1 MWDESKCNLC
11 GDCLVKCLYVDYDR
25 DKAVA
30 EIEAL
35 KEGKP
40 AEILSRCITC
50 CGCRE
55 YCPTGA
61 DPFDLICKMQ
71 EKTGAFPIPEAA
83 VERFERRFQ
92 DPSEV
97 IPGDPDL
104 PVLSLCVTERYLPE
118 DILDSQLF
126 RGLSVVKGG
135 EYCCPIGYVHIGKES
150 GAAKSAPGF
159 IERLAKLGKEI
170 IFLHDDCYASVHVKI
185 QDYNLKAPFGY
196 RHLFQH
202 LYDYLTRHRDRI
214 TGLHRK
220 IAYQRPC
227 SSRYVPEKDVL
238 LDRIFQL
245 IEVERVPR
253 KYDGESALCCTAPII
268 PVYPE
273 LAVEV
278 QNRNVRDA
286 IAHGAEAL
294 ITLCPLC
301 DRVLKRPASQHGL
314 PNMHIIELCRIAL
327 GEKPWPA

>member
-11 GDCLVKCLYVDYDR
+11 GDCLVRCLYVGYDR

-35 KEGKP
+35 MEGKP
-40 AEILSRCITC
+40 AEILGRCITC

-71 EKTGAFPIPEAA
+71 EKMGAFPIPEAA
-83 VERFERRFQ
+83 AALFERRLQ

-97 IPGDPDL
+97 LPGDPDR
-104 PVLSLCVTERYLPE
+104 PVLSLWITERNLPE
-118 DILDSQLF
+118 DILDSEQF
-126 RGLSVVKGG
+126 RGLTVVKGG

-150 GAAKSAPGF
+150 GVAKSAPGF
-159 IERLAKLGKEI
+159 IDRLARLGKEI
-170 IFLHDDCYASVHVKI
+170 IFLHDDCYASVHAKI
-185 QDYNLKAPFGY
+185 RDYDLKAPFDY
-196 RHLFQH
+196 MHLFQY
-202 LYDYLTRHRDRI
+202 LYDYLRRHQDRVTPI
-214 TGLHRK
+214 RKK

-227 SSRYVPEKDVL
+227 SSRYVPEKDAL
-238 LDRIFQL
+238 LGQILQL
-245 IEVERVPR
+245 IGVERVPR
-253 KYDGESALCCTAPII
+253 KYDGEDALCCTAPII

-273 LAVEV
+273 LAAEV
-278 QNRNVRDA
+278 QDKNVRDA

-301 DRVLKRPASQHGL
+301 DRVLKRPASRLGL
-314 PNMHIIELCRIAL
+314 PNMHITQLCRIAL
-327 GEKPWPA
+327 GEKSWPA